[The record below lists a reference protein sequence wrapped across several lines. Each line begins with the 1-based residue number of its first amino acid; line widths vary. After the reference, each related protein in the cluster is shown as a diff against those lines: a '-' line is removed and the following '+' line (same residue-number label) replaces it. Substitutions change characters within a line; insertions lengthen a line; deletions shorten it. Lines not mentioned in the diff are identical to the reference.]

1 MIRRVDALLPSD
13 AERCVVNPSLRKD
26 LHMKR
31 KKVYEPTMRT
41 TNNKDVVECNFPF
54 RLIDAEKNFEL
65 VAGYVGRVTREEEF

>member
-1 MIRRVDALLPSD
+1 
-13 AERCVVNPSLRKD
+13 
-26 LHMKR
+26 MKR